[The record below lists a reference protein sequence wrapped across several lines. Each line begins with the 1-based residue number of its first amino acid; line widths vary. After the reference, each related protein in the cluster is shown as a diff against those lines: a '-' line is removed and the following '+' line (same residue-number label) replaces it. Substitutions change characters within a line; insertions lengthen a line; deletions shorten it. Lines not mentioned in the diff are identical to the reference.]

1 MLVYERRQAGKHRL
15 IVAALQLHTLIKQ
28 RRHLKAALQA
38 ESKRDESVLVDEG
51 GQAGKYRLVAV
62 ALQLHALIKQRRH
75 LKQLYR
81 HKERRM
87 RVCW

>member
-1 MLVYERRQAGKHRL
+1 VLVDEGRQAGKHWL
-15 IVAALQLHTLIKQ
+15 VAVALQLHALIKQ

-62 ALQLHALIKQRRH
+62 ALQLYALTKQKRH
-75 LKQLYR
+75 LKNIVIGM
-81 HKERRM
+81 ESEG
-87 RVCW
+87 